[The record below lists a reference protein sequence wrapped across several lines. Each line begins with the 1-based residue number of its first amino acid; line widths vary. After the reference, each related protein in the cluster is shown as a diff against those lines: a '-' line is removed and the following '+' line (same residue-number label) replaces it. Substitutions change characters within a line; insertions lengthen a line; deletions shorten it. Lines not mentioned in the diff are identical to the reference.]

1 MKRQV
6 HFVYTPR
13 SGPRW
18 LPGAGPRE
26 EVVVPTVVWP
36 NRSAHVYGY
45 RVSVRAAIPGRYW
58 RDEAREAARAVA
70 VHFGGVA
77 YDNQGDVAVVVRE
90 AIEARYAAAWFLM
103 LCPRSAPGLWPDREL
118 LGLLDAS
125 AYAEEIGL
133 IVQALS
139 DTTPAFAALVNA
151 NGRPVYRHQGPWWD
165 ARVEEVGDGSQV
177 TILDHYGNE
186 EAVICSP
193 WGSPEIFGV
202 ADIQHKEVECA

>member
-26 EVVVPTVVWP
+26 GVVVPTVVWP

-58 RDEAREAARAVA
+58 RDEACEAARAVA
-70 VHFGGVA
+70 LHFGGVA
-77 YDNQGDVAVVVRE
+77 YDNQGEVAVVVRTR
-90 AIEARYAAAWFLM
+90 IEARYAAAWFLM
-103 LCPRSAPGLWPDREL
+103 LYPRSAPGLWPDREL
-118 LGLLDAS
+118 LGVLDAA

-133 IVQALS
+133 VVQALS
-139 DTTPAFAALVNA
+139 DTTPALTAFVAA
-151 NGRPVYRHQGPWWD
+151 NGRPVYPVQGPWWD
-165 ARVEEVGDGSQV
+165 ACVEGVGNGTRV

-186 EAVICSP
+186 EALIRSP
-193 WGSPEIFGV
+193 WGYPEIFGV